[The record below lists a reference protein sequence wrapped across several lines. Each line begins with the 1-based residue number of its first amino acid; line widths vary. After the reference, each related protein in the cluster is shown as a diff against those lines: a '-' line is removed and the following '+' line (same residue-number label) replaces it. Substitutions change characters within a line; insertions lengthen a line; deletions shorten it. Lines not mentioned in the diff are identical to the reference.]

1 MSNKKF
7 KCTVCGYVH
16 EGDSAPA
23 TCPVCGAPAS
33 KFEQEKPQGA
43 KMNKNSNL
51 YIIAYASIMV
61 ILVAAVLTYA
71 SLSLAGRQNENVRI
85 EKMSD
90 ILRSIGEGTEAD
102 KAPDKAKYITE
113 EYNKY
118 ITDSYAINV
127 AGDRIDSVDAFKLL
141 TNLKAEY
148 DKAPADRLLPV
159 FVSKNA
165 EGVVSYIIPVWG
177 KGLWGPIWGY
187 VALASDWDT
196 INGVV
201 FDHKSETPGLGA
213 EIATAHFQAQFKGK
227 KILKDGKVVAI
238 IVQKGGAADDDP
250 YGVDALSGGTLTS
263 HGLQNMLKD
272 CLSDYDAYIE
282 KQLAAGLTTD
292 SVQPAETVAAAD
304 STDSLT
310 NNQ

>member
-33 KFEQEKPQGA
+33 QFEQEKAQGA
-43 KMNKNSNL
+43 KMNKNNNL

-61 ILVAAVLTYA
+61 ILVAAVLTFA

-90 ILRSIGEGTEAD
+90 ILRSIGEGAEAD
-102 KAPDKAKYITE
+102 QAPDKAKYITE

-118 ITDSYAINV
+118 ITESYAINV

-196 INGVV
+196 VNGVV

-227 KILKDGKVVAI
+227 KILKDGSVIAI
-238 IVQKGGAADDDP
+238 ALQKGGAADDDP
-250 YGVDALSGGTLTS
+250 YAVDALSGGTLTS

-272 CLSDYDAYIE
+272 CLGDYDAYIK
-282 KQLAAGLTTD
+282 KQLTASTPEA
-292 SVQPAETVAAAD
+292 VQPAETVAAAD